1 MPLIVIL
8 AKGRIQATFSLPLDS
23 SFRWSDKFIFV
34 DIFLFRL
41 TLKPRFCYTRRVT
54 GIEQWLLD
62 VIKNVYD
69 ILQWPGVVALMA
81 IESACIP
88 FPSEI
93 IMPLAGWMLI
103 KDASLPVIFV
113 LAAGAWGAL
122 GNTIGSVVAY
132 YVGMWAGRPLLNR
145 YGRYILISQR
155 DLEISDRWFARS
167 GNWTVFVSRLL
178 PVVRTYISLPAGIAR
193 MNIVKFVV
201 YTFTGSFLWST
212 GLAYGGYLMGEHWE
226 QLRSA
231 MRPFDP
237 VILAVIVVLVA
248 LYIYRHIRHV
258 RA

>member
-1 MPLIVIL
+1 MIVKL
-8 AKGRIQATFSLPLDS
+8 MDWLELLSG
-23 SFRWSDKFIFV
+23 
-34 DIFLFRL
+34 L
-41 TLKPRFCYTRRVT
+41 TLCLYICYTRRVT
-54 GIEQWLLD
+54 SLEQHILD
-62 VIKNVYD
+62 FITATYNL
-69 ILQWPGVVALMA
+69 LQWPGVVALMA

-103 KDASLPVIFV
+103 KNQSLPAIFT

-145 YGRYILISQR
+145 YGRYILLSQR
-155 DLEISDRWFARS
+155 DLDMTDRWFARS
-167 GNWTVFVSRLL
+167 GGWTVFVSRLL

-193 MNIVKFVV
+193 MNIVRFLV
-201 YTFTGSFLWST
+201 YTFTGSFIWST

-226 QLRSA
+226 QLRNA

-237 VILAVIVVLVA
+237 VFIALIVVLVA
-248 LYIYRHIRHV
+248 LYIYRHLKHIK
-258 RA
+258 A